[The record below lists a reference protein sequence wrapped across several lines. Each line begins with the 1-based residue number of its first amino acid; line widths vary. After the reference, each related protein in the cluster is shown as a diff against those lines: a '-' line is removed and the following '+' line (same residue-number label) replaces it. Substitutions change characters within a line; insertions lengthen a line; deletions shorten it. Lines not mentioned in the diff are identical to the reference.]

1 MPRLVYASRFEVQ
14 TKAGMK
20 EVLSGYR
27 DWIVGHYR
35 DWRSMP
41 EFNFDPGSPEPVM
54 ALPKGHDL
62 SSSLFQDGDERAVR
76 IRWVLPHDQDTGL
89 RWLNEI
95 RIGQF
100 GDRCGVEHLIS
111 IESVEYSVSPA
122 RLAFGS
128 PRVVRDICS
137 RSPAFVGDM
146 QIQAEPYTL
155 RRESLQDFLILLN
168 SELRKLPIVLLS
180 PYARGD
186 VNQIDAQKLAR
197 NLAGVAVVVW
207 IDDPEL
213 TWDFVDEVGR
223 ELSCFNGAARIYW
236 PGFSKESSPR
246 SHRLFLGSWI
256 DQVGSNFASRAIEQ
270 PIFAVTAFRYI
281 PDPRIADLI
290 RRVEAAERQRLFSEK
305 RETGENFWADYER
318 DLKRLDLAEQKIE
331 QLEAENANLK
341 ANQQVFF
348 SLEDGPGDKLD
359 SGGDDIVSFRSVAEA
374 TQAAAQDFDN
384 LEILPSALSSAEN
397 FPFQRPDDI
406 YRALNDLSE
415 IVEDWERNRREKGS
429 GGDLL
434 QHLRNRGWGKRSS
447 MHISDTTKGKYKAN
461 YEFEYLGKKELFEP
475 HITIGAGDTNSCA
488 SIHFLFDSVRKKMAI
503 GHVGRH
509 LPNTK
514 T

>member
-14 TKAGMK
+14 TKAGMQ
-20 EVLSGYR
+20 EVLSSYR
-27 DWIVGHYR
+27 DWVVGHYR
-35 DWRSMP
+35 DWRNMP
-41 EFNFDPGSPEPVM
+41 EFDFDP
-54 ALPKGHDL
+54 
-62 SSSLFQDGDERAVR
+62 SSSEPLIDLPEGHELASALFQDGSERAVR
-76 IRWVLPHDQDTGL
+76 IRWVLPHDQDAGL

-95 RIGQF
+95 RVGQF
-100 GDRCGVEHLIS
+100 NDRCGVEHLIS

-146 QIQAEPYTL
+146 QIQAEPYIV

-186 VNQIDAQKLAR
+186 LNRIDPQKLAL
-197 NLAGVAVVVW
+197 NLAGVAVIVC
-207 IDDPEL
+207 IEDPEL

-236 PGFSKESSPR
+236 PGFSTESSPR

-256 DQVGSNFASRAIEQ
+256 DQIGSNSASRKIEQ
-270 PIFAVTAFRYI
+270 SIFAVTAFRYI

-290 RRVEAAERQRLFSEK
+290 RRAEAAERQRLLSEK
-305 RETGENFWADYER
+305 RETGDNFWADYER
-318 DLKRLDLAEQKIE
+318 DLERLDLAEKKIE

-348 SLEDGPGDKLD
+348 SLEDGPDDKLD
-359 SGGDDIVSFRSVAEA
+359 GGDDDVVSFHSVAEA
-374 TQAAAQDFDN
+374 TREAATKFSN
-384 LEILPSALSSAEN
+384 LEILPSALSSADDC
-397 FPFQRPDDI
+397 PFQRPDDI
-406 YRALNDLSE
+406 FRALKDLSE
-415 IVEDWERNRREKGS
+415 IVDDWERNRREKGS
-429 GGDLL
+429 GGDILL
-434 QHLRNRGWGKRSS
+434 HLRNRGWGKRSS
-447 MHISDTTKGKYKAN
+447 MHISDTTKGKYKN
-461 YEFEYLGKKELFEP
+461 HYEFEYRGEKQLFEP

-488 SIHFLFDSVRKKMAI
+488 SIHFLFDSERKKIAI